1 MSKNYNGLGGVTDNS
16 ATMTGIDASNIQQ
29 ENSKLTSNVDSV
41 MSFMGANKQGD
52 EEASERSDAIVP
64 AADNSEY
71 RIDLR
76 LLNAELNNSVH
87 ST

>member
-1 MSKNYNGLGGVTDNS
+1 M
-16 ATMTGIDASNIQQ
+16 
-29 ENSKLTSNVDSV
+29 TSNVDSV
-41 MSFMGANKQGD
+41 MSYMAGNKRD
-52 EEASERSDAIVP
+52 EEASERSEVIVP
-64 AADNSEY
+64 AADNSDY